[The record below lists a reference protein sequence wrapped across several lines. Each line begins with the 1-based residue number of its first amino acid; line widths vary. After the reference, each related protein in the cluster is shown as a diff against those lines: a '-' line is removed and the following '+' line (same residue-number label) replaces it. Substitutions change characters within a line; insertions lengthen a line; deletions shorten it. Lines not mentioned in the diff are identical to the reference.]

1 MSLNP
6 LVKCLRI
13 ISQSGYI
20 GFLPFAKIFLLY
32 MDQEIQVFPRI
43 RCDKWNT
50 MYCTMYCTLAYKSL
64 LPLPSSMVVFLY
76 AFLLK
81 EWETHQHFS
90 HYYWWFN
97 HTVMKKKHSS
107 LTAHLFIVICQSLKR
122 LKKNTSSS
130 YHQPVVSDAAAR
142 HCCQWEIPDVGDGSS
157 FSALTNH
164 VNRVESLIA
173 GQRCMCLGTGTLCK
187 LVFALSQWSGANSVK
202 AISSHQEALAVI
214 PTTCFPFEMTFQWVY
229 SCTVWFLLAPAV

>member
-1 MSLNP
+1 
-6 LVKCLRI
+6 
-13 ISQSGYI
+13 
-20 GFLPFAKIFLLY
+20 
-32 MDQEIQVFPRI
+32 MDQEIQPRV

-50 MYCTMYCTLAYKSL
+50 MYCTMYCALAYKSL

-76 AFLLK
+76 AFFLK

-90 HYYWWFN
+90 LYYWWFN
-97 HTVMKKKHSS
+97 PHYNEKKHSS

-130 YHQPVVSDAAAR
+130 YHQPVVSDAVAR
-142 HCCQWEIPDVGDGSS
+142 HCCQWEIPDVGDGGS

-187 LVFALSQWSGANSVK
+187 LVFALSQWSGANSVSDFK
-202 AISSHQEALAVI
+202 PSGSFGCNSNYLFPIWNDIPLSLFLHCVVSVGSSCI
-214 PTTCFPFEMTFQWVY
+214 KTGITIGI
-229 SCTVWFLLAPAV
+229 